1 MIVTPTEIAELFA
14 EAQRLAPQHPEGRW
28 HVVRLSGAPR
38 VISAQCRAARVAVRT
53 PGRALKPA
61 EPPYAV
67 QPLPAERVQTC
78 ACGGYLELRQGL
90 RRPVHVGPRGC
101 RARLTV

>member
-1 MIVTPTEIAELFA
+1 VIVTPTEIAELFA
-14 EAQRLAPQHPEGRW
+14 EASRLGRPEYLPSGYRFLQRA
-28 HVVRLSGAPR
+28 
-38 VISAQCRAARVAVRT
+38 
-53 PGRALKPA
+53 PGRPPL
-61 EPPYAV
+61 PPYAV